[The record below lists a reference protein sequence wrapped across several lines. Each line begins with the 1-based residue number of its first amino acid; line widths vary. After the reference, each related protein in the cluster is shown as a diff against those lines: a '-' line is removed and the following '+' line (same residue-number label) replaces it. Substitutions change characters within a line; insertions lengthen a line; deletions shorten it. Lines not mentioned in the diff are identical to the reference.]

1 MIHRRHALRAAALS
15 LFALTLVPGNARAA
29 EAGKLRIGFQ
39 KSSTLIALLKEDS
52 ALEKAL
58 APLNVTVT
66 WHEFTSGLPIMEA
79 LNAGQIDVS
88 ADVADTVPIFA
99 QAAQARIAYIAQ
111 EAASPAAQ
119 AILVAADSPI
129 RSVADLKGRKVA
141 VTKGAGSHYLL
152 LAALAAE
159 TLPFKAISPAYLT
172 PSDGRAAL
180 ASGSVEAW
188 VAWDPFLSAAEQQT
202 GRPDPAR
209 RHRPV
214 PVQALLP
221 RRGRLRDAARRRARA
236 PVRQAARDRG
246 LGEGQPGRRRRP
258 ARRPV
263 EARPRHRPAGERPAQ
278 LSGRARDPR
287 RPRRAADHRGR
298 LPRRGPAPPRRGRR
312 GPADLGAAEPLI
324 GPAPASPRP
333 VGGARGRTG
342 QRMPPLAVMFSPVS
356 QRASSEARKATTS
369 AMSPGWPARPSGVC
383 ATKPASISEP
393 VMPALCVPS
402 VTT

>member
-15 LFALTLVPGNARAA
+15 LFALTLVPGKARAA

-159 TLPFKAISPAYLT
+159 TLPFRAISPAYLT

-180 ASGSVEAW
+180 ASGGVEAW

-202 GRPDPAR
+202 GARILRDGTGLSPYKRYYLAGADYATQHADVLALLFGKLRETGAWVKANPDAAAARLGALWKLDPAI
-209 RHRPV
+209 
-214 PVQALLP
+214 
-221 RRGRLRDAARRRARA
+221 
-236 PVRQAARDRG
+236 VRQAN
-246 LGEGQPGRRRRP
+246 
-258 ARRPV
+258 ARRSYQVEPV
-263 EARPRHRPAGERPAQ
+263 T
-278 LSGRARDPR
+278 
-287 RPRRAADHRGR
+287 RAALAEQQTIADAFRAEGL
-298 LPRRGPAPPRRGRR
+298 LPHAVDAAALPIWAPPS
-312 GPADLGAAEPLI
+312 L
-324 GPAPASPRP
+324 
-333 VGGARGRTG
+333 
-342 QRMPPLAVMFSPVS
+342 
-356 QRASSEARKATTS
+356 
-369 AMSPGWPARPSGVC
+369 
-383 ATKPASISEP
+383 
-393 VMPALCVPS
+393 
-402 VTT
+402 

>member
-1 MIHRRHALRAAALS
+1 MIHRRHALRAAAALS
-15 LFALTLVPGNARAA
+15 LFALTLAPGSGRAA
-29 EAGKLRIGFQ
+29 EGAKLRIGFQ
-39 KSSTLIALLKEDS
+39 KSSTLIALLKEES

-111 EAASPAAQ
+111 EAASPTAQ

-129 RSVADLKGRKVA
+129 RTVADLKGRKVA

-159 TLPFKAISPAYLT
+159 KLPFKAISPAYLT

-202 GRPDPAR
+202 GARVLRDGTGLSQYKRYYLAGADYATQRADVLALLFGKLRETGTWVKANPDAAAARLGALWKLDPAIVRQANAR
-209 RHRPV
+209 RSYQVEPV
-214 PVQALLP
+214 THAALAEQQTIADAFRAEGLLP
-221 RRGRLRDAARRRARA
+221 RAVDAA
-236 PVRQAARDRG
+236 
-246 LGEGQPGRRRRP
+246 
-258 ARRPV
+258 
-263 EARPRHRPAGERPAQ
+263 
-278 LSGRARDPR
+278 S
-287 RPRRAADHRGR
+287 
-298 LPRRGPAPPRRGRR
+298 LPIWAPPG
-312 GPADLGAAEPLI
+312 L
-324 GPAPASPRP
+324 
-333 VGGARGRTG
+333 
-342 QRMPPLAVMFSPVS
+342 
-356 QRASSEARKATTS
+356 
-369 AMSPGWPARPSGVC
+369 
-383 ATKPASISEP
+383 
-393 VMPALCVPS
+393 
-402 VTT
+402 